1 MHNWRALETLL
12 IITRLQLSCPV
23 YPVRENEEMLVCA
36 FKSNENISKAL
47 SCYIVTLFRFGISY
61 VVNAVATYL

>member
-1 MHNWRALETLL
+1 
-12 IITRLQLSCPV
+12 
-23 YPVRENEEMLVCA
+23 MLVCA

-61 VVNAVATYL
+61 VVNAVATYYL